1 MDPDAGLGIEPDNTA
16 GARRRPRPSLLV
28 RGLEMVGLGLVI
40 YGLATS
46 GIWLAAL
53 GGGLILGSYA
63 LYRRTHGSGLDR
75 GRGVGPDGPDAADAG
90 E

>member
-1 MDPDAGLGIEPDNTA
+1 MDPDAGLGVEPDSATGA
-16 GARRRPRPSLLV
+16 GRRPRPSLLV

-40 YGLATS
+40 HGLATS
-46 GIWLAAL
+46 GVWLAAL

-63 LYRRTHGSGLDR
+63 LYRRTHGPGLDQ
-75 GRGVGPDGPDAADAG
+75 GRGTGPDGPDAEDAG

>member
-28 RGLEMVGLGLVI
+28 RGLEMVGLGLLI
-40 YGLATS
+40 YGLGTLS
-46 GIWLAAL
+46 VWLAGL
-53 GGGLILGSYA
+53 GVGLILGSYA
-63 LYRRTHGSGLDR
+63 LYRRTHGPALDQ
-75 GRGVGPDGPDAADAG
+75 GRGSGPDGPDADGAG